1 MHKPRKGGIKGD
13 LYDDKEENWK
23 SRIKPDADSVALY
36 HVVYAQENFEES
48 VQRAQ
53 RLHPGN
59 KRKLYLDIEGHR
71 NSEGGFDTDMLEL
84 QKDFLL
90 GFLSPYLSEIHCP
103 LVSVT
108 NSEPQENDIPP
119 AMIIRDERD
128 QESRGIG

>member
-1 MHKPRKGGIKGD
+1 M
-13 LYDDKEENWK
+13 EEDWK

-36 HVVYAQENFEES
+36 HVVYAQEDFEES
-48 VQRAQ
+48 VQTLFRLVQRAQ

-108 NSEPQENDIPP
+108 NSKPQENDIPP

-128 QESRGIG
+128 RESRDIG

>member
-1 MHKPRKGGIKGD
+1 M
-13 LYDDKEENWK
+13 KEDWK
-23 SRIKPDADSVALY
+23 SKIKPDADSVALY
-36 HVVYAQENFEES
+36 HVVYAQEDFEES
-48 VQRAQ
+48 AQTLLRLVQRAQ
-53 RLHPGN
+53 RLRPGK

-119 AMIIRDERD
+119 TMIIRDGLD
-128 QESRGIG
+128 QESGGMG